1 MRWLEHLEE
10 GLIALLMAA
19 MTVVAFAQ
27 VVARYAFNYSFVW
40 ALELNGVLFAWLIFI
55 GMSYGVRVGA
65 HIGIDAAV
73 RQLGPR
79 TARVVTL
86 VGAALCVAYAL
97 IVLLGGWRYVQK
109 MYEVGIEMQDLPVQQ
124 WVPRAVVPLGFALL
138 ALRFGQA
145 FVRLWRGEA
154 TRLLSDEAEEALKL
168 REGGVVP
175 IGEVRE

>member
-10 GLIALLMAA
+10 GLVAVLMAA
-19 MTVVAFAQ
+19 MTLTAFAQ
-27 VVARYAFNYSFVW
+27 VVARYVFNYSFVW

-73 RQLGPR
+73 KLLRPAA
-79 TARVVTL
+79 ARIVGM
-86 VGAALCVAYAL
+86 VGAALCVVYAL
-97 IVLLGGWRYVQK
+97 IVLVGGWLYVQK
-109 MYEVGIEMQDLPVQQ
+109 MVDVGIEMQDLPVPQ
-124 WVPRAVVPLGFALL
+124 WVPRLVLPLGFALL

-154 TRLLSDEAEEALKL
+154 TKLLSDEAEEALKL
-168 REGGVVP
+168 REGGVP
-175 IGEVRE
+175 LGEVRE